1 MGRASAGTLLNP
13 FAASFWADPYSQ
25 YPTLLCEPPRL
36 LPLIIPVVVVARYRE
51 VVEVLRDHAR
61 FSSTLPELDLLAKL
75 DPFAGAQT
83 ALFSDPPAHTR
94 LRRIIGSYFKPA
106 RIGSMA
112 PHIQSVA
119 DQLLN
124 RIEGNGEFDAVGDYA
139 YALPTAVMAH
149 MLGIPAEHQ
158 PMLRDWSDRVFSSI
172 RERLTTVAAILAD
185 QLDNASSNGADWRSA
200 DSTIAA
206 LDACSPDS
214 NVESSEALRNY
225 FAEEIS
231 RRRVAPRDDLISVLL
246 SARDEAGA
254 LNSDELLAL
263 TLLILF
269 AGNETTTNL
278 IANGLLALC
287 RHPAAMSRLRR
298 AGDAVMQHAVE
309 EVLRYDSPV
318 QMIRR
323 SCTRDTNLGGTRV
336 PAGAFVLVLLGAAN
350 RDPAQ
355 FYAADVFDV
364 GRHPNDHVAF
374 GDGVHACIGA
384 RLARLQG
391 EIALRS
397 VIERFSRLRLREPDA
412 PLKYQGSLLSR
423 GLSSL
428 PMAIY

>member
-1 MGRASAGTLLNP
+1 
-13 FAASFWADPYSQ
+13 
-25 YPTLLCEPPRL
+25 
-36 LPLIIPVVVVARYRE
+36 
-51 VVEVLRDHAR
+51 
-61 FSSTLPELDLLAKL
+61 
-75 DPFAGAQT
+75 
-83 ALFSDPPAHTR
+83 
-94 LRRIIGSYFKPA
+94 
-106 RIGSMA
+106 MA
-112 PHIQSVA
+112 PRIQSIT
-119 DQLLN
+119 DRLLN
-124 RIEGNGEFDAVGDYA
+124 RIEGNGEFDAVGDYS
-139 YALPTAVMAH
+139 YALPAAVMAN

-172 RERLTTVAAILAD
+172 RERLTTAGAILAD
-185 QLDNASSNGADWRSA
+185 QLDNARSNGADWRSA

-206 LDACSPDS
+206 LESCSRDS
-214 NVESSEALRNY
+214 NVEASEALRNY

-231 RRRVAPRDDLISVLL
+231 RRRVAPGDDFISVLL
-246 SARDEAGA
+246 SARDESGA
-254 LNSDELLAL
+254 LSSDELLAL

-287 RHPAAMSRLRR
+287 RHPAAMSRLRPAR
-298 AGDAVMQHAVE
+298 EAMMPHAVE

-323 SCTRDTNLGGTRV
+323 FCTRDTNVGGTRV

-355 FYAADVFDV
+355 FYTADVFDV

-391 EIALRS
+391 EIALGS
-397 VIERFSRLRLREPDA
+397 AIERFSRLRLREPDA

-428 PMAIY
+428 PMAIH